1 MKTATHTQGVRG
13 DTTAEATRR
22 AVPLR
27 ASACA
32 VGHAFIPFSGQ
43 KAGGVR

>member
-1 MKTATHTQGVRG
+1 MKTVTDTHGMRG
-13 DTTAEATRR
+13 DEAAGATRR

-27 ASACA
+27 ASARA
-32 VGHAFIPFSGQ
+32 AGSDFIPFSGQ